1 MIRFRKSNPVRDL
14 VGAIVFAVAATL
26 LWVESSVTS
35 HRSGGMMEDG
45 SATREVASI
54 RSADFTTLD
63 RL

>member
-26 LWVESSVTS
+26 LWVESSVTN
-35 HRSGGMMEDG
+35 HRSGAVMDNGAA
-45 SATREVASI
+45 SQEVASI
-54 RSADFTTLD
+54 RSADFVSLD